1 MRLDLYGFL
10 FLLLLLSCKDNK
22 PSVTEKIADEI
33 PEEFYEFYNKFSS
46 DSAYQMQHIIF
57 PLDGKSAEDSLR
69 NQAFLWQKDTWI
81 IHQPFDDM
89 GGFSQSWYNVN
100 SVIIEK
106 KLTTT
111 VDNLQWKEDG
121 HNWVEN
127 GTSFT
132 IRKWADN
139 LINIFFLEANNFV
152 HNP

>member
-1 MRLDLYGFL
+1 MLMRLDLYGFL

-69 NQAFLWQKDTWI
+69 NQAYLWQKDTWT

-89 GGFSQSWYNVN
+89 GGTFSQSWYNVN

-106 KLTTT
+106 IN
-111 VDNLQWKEDG
+111 DNSGQFTMERRWAQLGGEWHLIYYKEMG
-121 HNWVEN
+121 
-127 GTSFT
+127 
-132 IRKWADN
+132 R
-139 LINIFFLEANNFV
+139 
-152 HNP
+152 